1 MENDASSHVLVR
13 LVSIL
18 SKRGAEQL
26 VSRKVFGLA
35 LFGTVIGRVTSLA
48 EFCAFLVADDA

>member
-1 MENDASSHVLVR
+1 MENDASSHVLVG
-13 LVSIL
+13 LVLIL

-48 EFCAFLVADDA
+48 DFRAFLVADDA